1 MLTSWRRDDRQEVAL
16 KKEQTGGAES
26 MLTRRNLAAGAVGIG
41 FLGSMALGGQREVA
55 MSDTVFDVKALG
67 AKGDGK
73 ADDTAAIQKALD
85 AAGEVGSLE
94 GDRLGDGVHGISI
107 EKDDYRRE
115 DALRIERVKVARF
128 SGDGIRMRRIW
139 CFTIRQ
145 SMIAFNKG
153 DGIDVEG
160 WDGFLS
166 DNWLSGNG
174 GVGYGHGDLCSV
186 TMTANR
192 IEWNKEGGILL
203 AGGSHYNI
211 IGNYIDRSGKAG
223 IAIIAGG
230 EAGTSRYMTVTGNV
244 IYRSGK
250 HADLDTHDSS
260 HVRIEGA
267 KGITFVGNTMIVGRD
282 DAGKG
287 NWSPSYGIV
296 LKGLENCI
304 VKDNVLHDGALKTI
318 LEDLGGHG
326 EGVIIKDNPGRLFKP
341 E

>member
-1 MLTSWRRDDRQEVAL
+1 M